1 MNSLL
6 TLETGL
12 FDDAVDFNKIQTS
25 EYLEA
30 LSSAVELAEIRIDKI
45 SQEATPNFKNIIEAL
60 ECSSKEIDKVTCVFY
75 AMYSAHCT
83 DDLSKISEEFSEKLT
98 NYSSNIYLNEKLF
111 SQIEKVVNL
120 NEKLTPEQQT
130 LRKKTFDDFRRNGAL
145 LSDKDKEILRELDK
159 KLSKLHLDFS
169 ENVRKATNDY
179 ILFVEDK
186 SRLEGLSIRDI
197 SSAKELAKEKGRE
210 DAWAFSLQYPSY
222 SPVLKFCHDRDLREE
237 LSRASGQRATTGEY
251 DNSQIIVEILK
262 LRKQRAAL
270 LGYKNH
276 VDYTLENRM
285 AKNEE
290 TVMTFLEDLYSKAF
304 TKAQEETTE
313 LQKLQEEK
321 LRSWDVSYLTEKL
334 KMQKLSFD
342 EETLKPYFQIEN
354 VIDGAFAVAK
364 KLYGLNFKLR
374 TDIPV
379 YHKDVQVFE
388 VSEGD
393 TYIGLFYTDFFPRAE
408 KRPGAWMTSLREQGL
423 EEGEVKRP
431 HVMIVCNFTPST
443 KDNPSL
449 LNLDSVQTLFH
460 EFGHALHGLLANTT
474 YRSLSGPN
482 VFWDFVE
489 LPSQVMENWVT
500 EKKCLSLFAKHYQTG
515 EVIPDDLINKV
526 IESQKFMEATATIRQ
541 LSFATLDMKSHLTD
555 PESISNIFD
564 FEEEVM
570 DRFRLVP
577 KTERSNMS
585 CAFGH
590 LYAGGGYAS
599 GYYSY
604 KWAEVL
610 DADAFSLF
618 LEKGIFDKE
627 TAMSFRKNILEK
639 GGTEDPMKLYRDFR
653 GREPK
658 VDALLERAGLS

>member
-120 NEKLTPEQQT
+120 NEQLTPEQQT

-210 DAWAFSLQYPSY
+210 EAWAFSLQYPSY

-237 LSRASGQRATTGEY
+237 LSRASGQRATIGEY

-500 EKKCLSLFAKHYQTG
+500 EKECLSLFAKHYQTG

-618 LEKGIFDKE
+618 LEKGIFDQE

>member
-120 NEKLTPEQQT
+120 NEQLTPEQQT

-285 AKNEE
+285 AKSEE

-393 TYIGLFYTDFFPRAE
+393 KYIGLFYTDFFPRAE
-408 KRPGAWMTSLREQGL
+408 KRPGAWMTGLREQGL

-500 EKKCLSLFAKHYQTG
+500 EKECLSLFAKHYQTG

-618 LEKGIFDKE
+618 LEKGIFDQE

>member
-1 MNSLL
+1 
-6 TLETGL
+6 
-12 FDDAVDFNKIQTS
+12 
-25 EYLEA
+25 
-30 LSSAVELAEIRIDKI
+30 
-45 SQEATPNFKNIIEAL
+45 
-60 ECSSKEIDKVTCVFY
+60 
-75 AMYSAHCT
+75 
-83 DDLSKISEEFSEKLT
+83 
-98 NYSSNIYLNEKLF
+98 
-111 SQIEKVVNL
+111 
-120 NEKLTPEQQT
+120 
-130 LRKKTFDDFRRNGAL
+130 
-145 LSDKDKEILRELDK
+145 
-159 KLSKLHLDFS
+159 
-169 ENVRKATNDY
+169 
-179 ILFVEDK
+179 
-186 SRLEGLSIRDI
+186 
-197 SSAKELAKEKGRE
+197 
-210 DAWAFSLQYPSY
+210 
-222 SPVLKFCHDRDLREE
+222 
-237 LSRASGQRATTGEY
+237 
-251 DNSQIIVEILK
+251 
-262 LRKQRAAL
+262 
-270 LGYKNH
+270 
-276 VDYTLENRM
+276 
-285 AKNEE
+285 
-290 TVMTFLEDLYSKAF
+290 
-304 TKAQEETTE
+304 
-313 LQKLQEEK
+313 
-321 LRSWDVSYLTEKL
+321 
-334 KMQKLSFD
+334 
-342 EETLKPYFQIEN
+342 
-354 VIDGAFAVAK
+354 
-364 KLYGLNFKLR
+364 
-374 TDIPV
+374 
-379 YHKDVQVFE
+379 
-388 VSEGD
+388 
-393 TYIGLFYTDFFPRAE
+393 
-408 KRPGAWMTSLREQGL
+408 MTSLREQGL

-500 EKKCLSLFAKHYQTG
+500 EKECLSLFAKHYQTG

-618 LEKGIFDKE
+618 LEKGIFDQE

>member
-120 NEKLTPEQQT
+120 NEQLTPEQQT

-285 AKNEE
+285 AKSEE

-393 TYIGLFYTDFFPRAE
+393 KYIGLFYSDFFPRAE
-408 KRPGAWMTSLREQGL
+408 KRPGAWMTGLREQGL

-500 EKKCLSLFAKHYQTG
+500 EKECLSLFAKHYQTG

-618 LEKGIFDKE
+618 LEKGIFDQE